1 MWELLCYYYLL
12 VVDFDSECDEFYN
25 NSCFKLLQ
33 NPRKQWTASETDCNG
48 IGGYLTSIHSENENE
63 MLANILKIHNNNDP
77 NAIAWIGLDY
87 DRFNNLTTWLDG
99 SQVTFT
105 NNYMTP
111 QITGCMVIISSKDW
125 SLDRCDAIRQFICR
139 KTGEYFFLKYV
150 VGHQ

>member
-33 NPRKQWTASETDCNG
+33 NPRKQWTASETDCND

-63 MLANILKIHNNNDP
+63 MLANHLKVRTNDP
-77 NAIAWIGLDY
+77 GAIAWIGFYY
-87 DRFNNLTTWLDG
+87 DRNNQSTTWLDG
-99 SQVTFT
+99 SLMTFT
-105 NNYMTP
+105 NNYMDTRS
-111 QITGCMVIISSKDW
+111 TGCMTISANKDW
-125 SLDRCDAIRQFICR
+125 YLDSCDEMRQFICR
-139 KTGEYFFLKYV
+139 KTGEYFFLQYV